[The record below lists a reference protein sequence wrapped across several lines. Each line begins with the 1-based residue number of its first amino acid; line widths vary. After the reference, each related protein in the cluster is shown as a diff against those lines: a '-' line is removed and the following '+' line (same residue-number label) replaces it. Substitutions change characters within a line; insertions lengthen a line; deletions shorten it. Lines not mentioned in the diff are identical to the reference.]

1 MNRKKKEKKNP
12 NALLLVNEKPESIL
26 VVAPWRS
33 LVDHLIVGAFVIFL
47 RRRPCAGFGVP
58 PNVGLLVDRGGSDAE
73 DSRWQTRPIPAAVP
87 TFCPNQGNPDNV

>member
-1 MNRKKKEKKNP
+1 MNRKKKEKKNL

-47 RRRPCAGFGVP
+47 RRRPCAGFRVP
-58 PNVGLLVDRGGSDAE
+58 PKVDRGGSDAE
-73 DSRWQTRPIPAAVP
+73 D
-87 TFCPNQGNPDNV
+87 